1 MWCYDKGCD
10 NFCVSW
16 KSLCEKEILTVKV
29 WVHTGEF
36 LFKNT
41 EARFHKNHS
50 SLYVK
55 KSFLLNSIKIYNMY
69 CMIFYKHS
77 VFSVGVNIFII
88 SHMFNTP
95 KAKLGM
101 QEQP

>member
-1 MWCYDKGCD
+1 
-10 NFCVSW
+10 
-16 KSLCEKEILTVKV
+16 
-29 WVHTGEF
+29 
-36 LFKNT
+36 
-41 EARFHKNHS
+41 
-50 SLYVK
+50 
-55 KSFLLNSIKIYNMY
+55 MY
-69 CMIFYKHS
+69 WMIFYRHL